1 MSTILVVDDMAV
13 FREPIAA
20 ALRAK
25 GYETICAS
33 DGREA
38 LGIVKTGKP
47 DLVLLDL
54 AMPVMD
60 GLEFL
65 KAVNADATI
74 PLPPVIL
81 LTAVAEKS
89 YVLLAAQLGVNDYL
103 LKSEFSLEEL
113 AVRVQRR
120 LSVADAQGSMC
131 RAGAAVPQA
140 DGPDGAAVEEP
151 AADLKSLKPI
161 MKRAE
166 VVECLERGGELKALP
181 PSVTEV
187 LKRTNNPRCSLEQ
200 IAKPIKQDPAI
211 AIKILKLANS
221 SVYSRGRPVESV
233 EQALTRI
240 GLDKVRQIMLN
251 ISVIDQFRSVTIV
264 EKVPAGH
271 FWEHSIAC
279 GIIAAEIAHARG
291 ADETTAAFTMGL
303 IHDVGRLLF
312 ARQLGEDYRKVV
324 HAARELCLPLERVE
338 SRMLLLNHADGM
350 DRLLHKWHFSKE
362 FIDPVVFHHLSLADI
377 RKATPHRV
385 DDVAT
390 LALANR
396 LCHALILGNS
406 GNEAIYETEEFCDVL
421 ELDAEVIQ
429 RIEQTARDETET
441 LKLGLLAASNGDAW
455 QDCRERHRSALTA
468 PFRPLFVSARP
479 EFDAFRIFCDQLAD
493 RNDKPPN
500 VGVVHLAD
508 ARERSGVLQEYTAA
522 ETKRGVPPLPLIIL
536 SPTAELPLKDRV
548 LAERHSQVLPIPVVV
563 PRIIEAINCALQQST
578 AHAAAPPSS
587 RRR

>member
-38 LGIVKTGKP
+38 LGIVKTGQP
-47 DLVLLDL
+47 DLVLLDV
-54 AMPVMD
+54 AMPIMD

-65 KAVNADATI
+65 KALNADATI
-74 PLPPVIL
+74 PRPPVIL

-89 YVLLAAQLGVNDYL
+89 YVLQAAQLGVNDYL
-103 LKSEFSLEEL
+103 LKSQFSLEEL
-113 AVRVQRR
+113 AARVQRR
-120 LSVADAQGSMC
+120 LSVDDAQASMC
-131 RAGAAVPQA
+131 RAAAAVPQA
-140 DGPDGAAVEEP
+140 DDPEGAAREEP
-151 AADLKSLKPI
+151 AANLKSLKPI

-166 VVECLERGGELKALP
+166 VVECLEKCGELKALP

-187 LKRTNNPRCSLEQ
+187 LKRTRNARCSLEQ

-221 SVYSRGRPVESV
+221 SVYSRGQPVESV
-233 EQALTRI
+233 EHALTRI
-240 GLDKVRQIMLN
+240 GLDMVRQVMLN
-251 ISVIDQFRSVTIV
+251 ISVIDQFRSVSIV
-264 EKVPAGH
+264 EHVPASH

-279 GIIAAEIAHARG
+279 GIVAAEIAHARG
-291 ADETTAAFTMGL
+291 ANETTAAFTMGL
-303 IHDVGRLLF
+303 VHDVGRLIF
-312 ARQLGEDYRKVV
+312 AKQLGEDYQNVV
-324 HAARELCLPLERVE
+324 HAARDLCLPLERVE

-362 FIDPVVFHHLSLADI
+362 FIDPVVFHHLSVANI

-396 LCHALILGNS
+396 LCHALMLGNS
-406 GNEAIYETEEFCDVL
+406 GNEAIYQTEEFCDVL

-441 LKLGLLAASNGDAW
+441 LKLGLLAMSDGDAW

-468 PFRPLFVSARP
+468 PFRSLFVSARP
-479 EFDAFRIFCDQLAD
+479 EFDAFRIFCDQL
-493 RNDKPPN
+493 
-500 VGVVHLAD
+500 G
-508 ARERSGVLQEYTAA
+508 ERSGEPPNIGIVHLTATN
-522 ETKRGVPPLPLIIL
+522 ECERVTQDYVSTESQSGVDRLPLIIL
-536 SPTAELPLKDRV
+536 SPKAELKLKDRV
-548 LAERHSQVLPIPVVV
+548 MANRQHELLPTPIVIA
-563 PRIIEAINCALQQST
+563 RFIEAINRSLSGDQPKQYGA
-578 AHAAAPPSS
+578 
-587 RRR
+587 